1 MPNPISEREIIESLH
16 RVPEARWQQ
25 VLEYLE
31 SLQVAPT
38 RQTPVTTGGDLR
50 GSKLIGIWKDR
61 TDIADSYVYARQL
74 RNQAEHRERAD
85 AAGH

>member
-1 MPNPISEREIIESLH
+1 MSNPVTENEIIESLH
-16 RVPEARWQQ
+16 SVPEDRWDQ

-31 SLQVAPT
+31 SLRRAPP
-38 RQTPVTTGGDLR
+38 RQAPVKTGSDLA

-61 TDIADSYVYARQL
+61 TDIADNRTYARQL
-74 RNQAEHRERAD
+74 RKQAEHREHAD